1 MNRIRS
7 MFAAVFLA
15 AATLSPIGVS
25 ACASLGI
32 EQPPAPRTVNEA
44 LAETEV
50 AFIGVIYVADRLHA
64 QGLLSDAQRGSLLTT
79 FVDIA
84 DRLDTAHALA
94 KLGKEA
100 EALITIAEARRRIDE
115 RSRELGVIF
124 NVRD

>member
-1 MNRIRS
+1 MV
-7 MFAAVFLA
+7 AAVFLA

-32 EQPPAPRTVNEA
+32 EQPPAPRTVNES

-50 AFIGVIYVADRLHA
+50 AFIGVIYVADRLHE
-64 QGLLSDAQRGSLLTT
+64 QGALTDAQRDSLLST

-84 DRLDTAHALA
+84 DKLDTAHALA
-94 KLGKEA
+94 KIGRDV
-100 EALITIAEARRRIDE
+100 EALATIGEARRRIDE